1 MLSICAVRSGE
12 DPFYAINSDVP
23 HEDCTHLTCRLD
35 HRAHDTTHRVT
46 AAGLAHLMLALP
58 ADELSALGPGDTD
71 DLAVGMPAG
80 TRIAGGHGRS
90 RRMRHAAAL
99 VTPPDAPPYA
109 LAVCYTGP
117 LANGRATGDP
127 ATRLLARIAA
137 QVWSLRRG

>member
-12 DPFYAINSDVP
+12 APFYAINSDVP
-23 HEDCTHLTCRLD
+23 HDDCAHLACRLTPLGSAED
-35 HRAHDTTHRVT
+35 HRVT
-46 AAGLAHLMLALP
+46 AADLARLMLTLP
-58 ADELSALGPGDTD
+58 AEELDTLTHNPVD

-80 TRIAGGHGRS
+80 TPVAGTGGWS
-90 RRMRHAAAL
+90 RRLRHGAAL
-99 VTPPDAPPYA
+99 IVPADAAPYA

-117 LANGRATGDP
+117 LATGRALGDP